1 MTTAIS
7 LLPIQYAIIV
17 LMLVASFISIVA
29 VSRATSLGERIAV
42 ATSLGNKIAFVII
55 AFALFRNDW
64 MIGSVGAV
72 ILISGDAGMIIL
84 ALTELQE

>member
-1 MTTAIS
+1 MNSTIS
-7 LLPIQYAIIV
+7 LLPIQYII
-17 LMLVASFISIVA
+17 LMVMLIASFVSIIAVA
-29 VSRATSLGERIAV
+29 RSSSLSERIAI
-42 ATSLGNKIAFVII
+42 ASSLGNKLAFVTN

>member
-29 VSRATSLGERIAV
+29 VSRSTSLGERIAV

>member
-1 MTTAIS
+1 MYPTIAMS
-7 LLPIQYAIIV
+7 PIQYTILS
-17 LMLVASFISIVA
+17 LMLIASFISIVA
-29 VSRATSLGERIAV
+29 VARSSSLSERIAI
-42 ATSLGNKIAFVII
+42 ASSLGNKLALVII

>member
-1 MTTAIS
+1 MNSPVS
-7 LLPIQYAIIV
+7 LLPIQYIIIV
-17 LMLVASFISIVA
+17 LMLIASFISIVA
-29 VSRATSLGERIAV
+29 VARSASLSERIAV
-42 ATSLGNKIAFVII
+42 ASSLGNKIAFVII

>member
-29 VSRATSLGERIAV
+29 VARSTSLGERIAV